1 MNVQAFTRG
10 PSSAL
15 LLVNFAL
22 ERGLSPTRL
31 LAGCAVSLE
40 GLQDPNTLLLAAQE
54 LRLVSNLLQLL
65 GHPPGLGYEVGARY
79 HFSTYGLF
87 GYGLISSAT
96 PADALSLALRFLP
109 LTYAFA
115 SIGYR
120 LERDLGVLT
129 FGAPPLADPQVAG
142 FLLERDMAAAAVLM
156 KEIVGEDFCLARL
169 TRRAA
174 PPAASAAC
182 DVPRVLGRV
191 PEYRAA
197 LDSLAFDR
205 RFLDRALPQ
214 ANPLTVAMCEQMCR
228 QLLERRQAHQ
238 STAALVRQ
246 HLEALPAGR
255 VADLPDMA
263 RLTRTS
269 ARTLKRR
276 LQEEGTSYR
285 QLLAEQRGARALA
298 LLGNRALSL
307 TRIAEELGFS
317 DLSSFSQSFKRW
329 FGVAPSA
336 YRRGPSG

>member
-40 GLQDPNTLLLAAQE
+40 VLQDPNTVLLAAQE
-54 LRLVSNLLQLL
+54 LRLASNLLQLL

-96 PADALSLALRFLP
+96 PADALDLALRFLP

-129 FGAPPLADPQVAG
+129 FGAPPVADPQVAA

-156 KEIVGEDFCLARL
+156 QEIVGEDFCLARL

-174 PPAASAAC
+174 PPADRAASDA
-182 DVPRVLGRV
+182 PQVLGRV

-238 STAALVRQ
+238 GMAALVRQ

-255 VADLPDMA
+255 VADLPGMA
-263 RLTRTS
+263 RLSRTS
-269 ARTLKRR
+269 VRTLKRR

-285 QLLAEQRGARALA
+285 QLLAEQRGARALE

-336 YRRGPSG
+336 YRRGPPG